1 MDILVYQY
9 LVDILVGQNVLDI
22 QFGQDLDLLD
32 LVDIQSHCCSL
43 VVVLQKDNL
52 ILEEEHL
59 GILKCII
66 FVNAL

>member
-1 MDILVYQY
+1 MYQY